1 MGYQAQPFK
10 EITNNDKNALLYCK
24 TNIGGFFFDGFLKV
38 SHDRR
43 LTTTKNPVETG
54 ASIVDHAYMEPSV
67 ITMDIIMSD
76 AHESLISEQFVGGYA
91 RHVQAWQILKEL
103 QENRIPMFVF
113 TKLDSYENMVI
124 TSMQADDTADTYS
137 SLRATVELTEIPVAR
152 VKEVQITSAD
162 QTVIETEMGKITAY
176 NSDKSVL
183 SQLASWVSSFV
194 SGG

>member
-67 ITMDIIMSD
+67 IKMDIIMSD

-176 NSDKSVL
+176 NVDRSLWLRAAD
-183 SQLASWVSSFV
+183 WFSSFV

>member
-76 AHESLISEQFVGGYA
+76 THESLISEQFVGGYA

-152 VKEVQITSAD
+152 VKEVQITSAE

-176 NSDKSVL
+176 SDNKTTL
-183 SQLASWVSSFV
+183 NEWISSFKSFI

>member
-1 MGYQAQPFK
+1 MVYQAQPFK

-152 VKEVQITSAD
+152 VKEVQITSVD
-162 QTVIETEMGKITAY
+162 QTVIETEIGKITAY
-176 NSDKSVL
+176 NSDQSVL
-183 SQLASWVSSFV
+183 SQLASWVSSFI